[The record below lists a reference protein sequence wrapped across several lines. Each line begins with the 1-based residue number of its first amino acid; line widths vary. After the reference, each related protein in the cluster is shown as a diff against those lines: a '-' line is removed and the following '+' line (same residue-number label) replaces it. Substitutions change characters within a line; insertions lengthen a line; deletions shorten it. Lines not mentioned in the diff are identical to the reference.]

1 MATTPAATGSSPGL
15 AAKAWWHRA
24 DANAQSFAT
33 VRDDVIDALEPDA
46 RAQLASVWQKRAGLE
61 LQVGIGFAAIAGGL
75 VEEGVIQPVIELVT
89 GAVRDEVRHAEIS
102 ASLAARYR
110 GDETIDW
117 PEPVKTM
124 IPAFAP
130 STGRFRSTLRVI
142 AQCCINETLACAVL
156 EACVAQGKSPL
167 VRAGQQS
174 ILSDEI
180 DHARAGWAHLA
191 SPFVS
196 ADDKRAL
203 GPWLRRLLAGKL
215 DALLDEAAPLPG
227 EAYPDHGMLS
237 RETFDEVIHS
247 ALNDVVFPGFDAAG
261 IDTTDARAWA
271 KEKS

>member
-1 MATTPAATGSSPGL
+1 M
-15 AAKAWWHRA
+15 
-24 DANAQSFAT
+24 
-33 VRDDVIDALEPDA
+33 RDDIIDGCDPSA
-46 RAQLASVWQKRAGLE
+46 RAQLASVWQNRAGLE

-75 VEEGVIQPVIELVT
+75 VEEGVIQPVIEIVT
-89 GAVRDEVRHAEIS
+89 AAIRDEVRHAEIS

-110 GDETIDW
+110 GNNVIW
-117 PEPVKTM
+117 PEPVKTL

-130 STGRFRSTLRVI
+130 ATGRFRSTLRVI

-196 ADDKRAL
+196 ADDKKAL
-203 GPWLRRLLAGKL
+203 GPWLRRLLSGKL

-227 EAYPDHGMLS
+227 EAFPDHGMLS
-237 RETFDEVIHS
+237 RATFDRVIHA
-247 ALNDVVFPGFDAAG
+247 ALDDVVFPGFDAAG

-271 KEKS
+271 SEKT

>member
-1 MATTPAATGSSPGL
+1 M
-15 AAKAWWHRA
+15 
-24 DANAQSFAT
+24 
-33 VRDDVIDALEPDA
+33 RDDVIDALASDS
-46 RAQLASVWQKRAGLE
+46 RTQLAGVWQNRAGLE

-75 VEEGVIQPVIELVT
+75 VECGVIQPVIEIVT
-89 GAVRDEVRHAEIS
+89 AAVRDEVRHAEIS
-102 ASLAARYR
+102 AALAARYR
-110 GDETIDW
+110 GEDHIRW
-117 PEPVKTM
+117 PAPAKTL

-130 STGRFRSTLRVI
+130 ATGAFRSTLRVI

-167 VRAGQQS
+167 VRAAQQS

-180 DHARAGWAHLA
+180 DHARAGWAHLS

-203 GPWLRRLLAGKL
+203 AAWLRRLLAGKL

-227 EAYPDHGMLS
+227 EAFPDHGMLS
-237 RETFDEVIHS
+237 REVFMKIIHS
-247 ALNDVVFPGFDAAG
+247 ALGDVVFPGFDAAG

-271 KEKS
+271 AEKT

>member
-1 MATTPAATGSSPGL
+1 L
-15 AAKAWWHRA
+15 AARVWWHRA
-24 DANAQSFAT
+24 DANAQSFAD
-33 VRDDVIDALEPDA
+33 VRDDVIDALAPDS
-46 RAQLASVWQKRAGLE
+46 RTQLAGVWQNRAGLE

-75 VEEGVIQPVIELVT
+75 VECGVIQPVIEIVT
-89 GAVRDEVRHAEIS
+89 AAVRDEVRHAEIS
-102 ASLAARYR
+102 AALAARYR
-110 GDETIDW
+110 GEDHIRW
-117 PEPVKTM
+117 PAPAKTL

-130 STGRFRSTLRVI
+130 ATGAFRSTLRVI

-180 DHARAGWAHLA
+180 DHARAGWAHLS

-203 GPWLRRLLAGKL
+203 AAWLRRLLAGKL

-227 EAYPDHGMLS
+227 EAFPDHGMLS
-237 RETFDEVIHS
+237 REVFMKIIHS
-247 ALNDVVFPGFDAAG
+247 ALGDVVFPGFDAAG

-271 KEKS
+271 AEKT